1 MCVKPIEKREGKSF
15 ISVSK
20 CFSGWQCQVVFIWL
34 LLGFSKC
41 FTYAENSSKEKQ
53 KLFLPFF
60 FFFLKKET
68 KLSFRRKVLT
78 FQRKEDVCMWIV
90 CSKAWKPPVATLG
103 GLWAWSSERSRLLY
117 ECTLCAQHCSQCSGS
132 VTFMEVLCVCVCIYM
147 RENAMVRW
155 TGVL

>member
-20 CFSGWQCQVVFIWL
+20 RFSGWQCQVVFIWL

-53 KLFLPFF
+53 KLFFF

-68 KLSFRRKVLT
+68 KLSFRRKSFNLSKKRGCVHVNCVQQGLEATCCHSGRLVSLKLWQEQAPLWVHSACPALFSVLW
-78 FQRKEDVCMWIV
+78 VCY
-90 CSKAWKPPVATLG
+90 LHG
-103 GLWAWSSERSRLLY
+103 SS
-117 ECTLCAQHCSQCSGS
+117 
-132 VTFMEVLCVCVCIYM
+132 VCVCVCVCVCM
-147 RENAMVRW
+147 
-155 TGVL
+155 